1 MIIKQLYL
9 RNFRGYSEIRIPFD
23 DSFNVI
29 IGRND
34 IGKSTILE
42 ALEIFFNNQVVSIQL
57 DDLNVNSND
66 KTIVIG
72 VVFKVD
78 PEMGIILDETHKTT
92 LEQESLLNKD
102 GYLEIHKV
110 WDCSGKSLTSKSLST
125 FLVANYYVEYKEYP
139 LIVQKISE
147 LKKMCKA
154 LGLDDQV
161 DDARVCSDYRRA
173 LYDAI
178 GNKEKEEIRIHV
190 DSDDF
195 KAIYEKICQKLP
207 YYALFISDRTNH
219 DSDKEVQDPLKVITR
234 QAISSVKEQLDSVV
248 TQIHEKAKEK
258 GQKTLEKLAEMNPE
272 IAKEL
277 TPEVAHKNWES
288 LFSFSF
294 KSDNNI
300 PLNKRGSGVRRLII
314 LNYFRAE
321 AEDKS
326 SDNGVIYGIE
336 EPETSQH
343 PDYQRMLMESLI
355 NLSKTDNHQVI
366 ITTHSPELAKMA
378 EDNNIIFITRNKD
391 GIPAIEEEVD
401 NKLIAVK
408 ESLGVLPYLSK
419 LVICVEG
426 PNDVNFLKNINQ
438 NVPEL
443 KEIIDIVRHKISIIP
458 MTGSNLEKWI
468 ANNYLAG
475 SNVKEFHLYDRDSN
489 SGRNTEQYRKYVDII
504 NARGNGSYAT
514 LTSLREMENYIDKS
528 LYESFFNIDNLS
540 IENWNNEDLPHHLT
554 NNHLNEKAVKEI
566 INGKLSKG
574 MTKTLFEKNGTWEEV
589 KGWFEKI
596 KEMYEG

>member
-1 MIIKQLYL
+1 MTIKQLYL

-72 VVFKVD
+72 VVLKVD
-78 PEMGIILDETHKTT
+78 PEMEIILDETHKTT

-195 KAIYEKICQKLP
+195 KAIYEKI
-207 YYALFISDRTNH
+207 
-219 DSDKEVQDPLKVITR
+219 
-234 QAISSVKEQLDSVV
+234 
-248 TQIHEKAKEK
+248 
-258 GQKTLEKLAEMNPE
+258 
-272 IAKEL
+272 
-277 TPEVAHKNWES
+277 
-288 LFSFSF
+288 
-294 KSDNNI
+294 
-300 PLNKRGSGVRRLII
+300 
-314 LNYFRAE
+314 
-321 AEDKS
+321 
-326 SDNGVIYGIE
+326 
-336 EPETSQH
+336 
-343 PDYQRMLMESLI
+343 
-355 NLSKTDNHQVI
+355 
-366 ITTHSPELAKMA
+366 
-378 EDNNIIFITRNKD
+378 
-391 GIPAIEEEVD
+391 
-401 NKLIAVK
+401 
-408 ESLGVLPYLSK
+408 
-419 LVICVEG
+419 
-426 PNDVNFLKNINQ
+426 
-438 NVPEL
+438 
-443 KEIIDIVRHKISIIP
+443 
-458 MTGSNLEKWI
+458 
-468 ANNYLAG
+468 
-475 SNVKEFHLYDRDSN
+475 
-489 SGRNTEQYRKYVDII
+489 
-504 NARGNGSYAT
+504 
-514 LTSLREMENYIDKS
+514 
-528 LYESFFNIDNLS
+528 
-540 IENWNNEDLPHHLT
+540 
-554 NNHLNEKAVKEI
+554 
-566 INGKLSKG
+566 
-574 MTKTLFEKNGTWEEV
+574 
-589 KGWFEKI
+589 
-596 KEMYEG
+596 

>member
-23 DSFNVI
+23 DSFNII

-42 ALEIFFNNQVVSIQL
+42 ALEIFFNNQTVSIQI
-57 DDLNVNSND
+57 DDLNVKSED
-66 KTIVIG
+66 KIIVIG
-72 VVFKVD
+72 VVLKVD
-78 PEMGIILDETHKTT
+78 PDMEIILDETHRTT

-102 GYLEIHKV
+102 GFLEIHKV
-110 WDCSGKSLTSKSLST
+110 WDCNGKSLTSKSLST
-125 FLVANYYVEYKEYP
+125 YLLANYYVEYKEHP
-139 LIVQKISE
+139 LIVTKLKE
-147 LKKMCKA
+147 LKDKCNE
-154 LGLDDQV
+154 LGLRDLV
-161 DDARVCSDYRRA
+161 TDARVCSDYRKV

-178 GNKEKEEIRIHV
+178 DNKEKEEFPIQI
-190 DSDDF
+190 DSEDL

-207 YYALFISDRTNH
+207 YYALFVSDRPNQ

-234 QAISSVKEQLDSVV
+234 QAISSVKDQLDSVV
-248 TQIHEKAKEK
+248 SQIQEKAMEK
-258 GQKTLEKLAEMNPE
+258 GQKTLDKLAEMSPE

-326 SDNGVIYGIE
+326 SNNGVIYAIE

-343 PDYQRMLMESLI
+343 PDYQRMLMNSLI
-355 NLSKTDNHQVI
+355 KLSKNENHQVI
-366 ITTHSPELAKMA
+366 ITTHSPELAKMVK
-378 EDNNIIFITRNKD
+378 DNNIIFIKRDDD
-391 GIPAIEEEVD
+391 GVPVIEAEVD

-443 KEIIDIVRHKISIIP
+443 KEIIDIVEKDISIIP
-458 MTGSNLEKWI
+458 LQGSNLKKWI
-468 ANNYLAG
+468 TNEYFAG
-475 SNVKEFHLYDRDSN
+475 SNVKEFHLYDRDLN
-489 SGRNTEQYRKYVDII
+489 SGKNSDQYLKYVDMI
-504 NARGNGSYAT
+504 NERGNGNYAT
-514 LTSLREMENYIDKS
+514 LTNNREMENYIDKS
-528 LYESFFNIDNLS
+528 LYESHFHKDILS
-540 IENWNNEDLPHHLT
+540 VANWNEEDLPHLFV
-554 NNHLNEKAVKEI
+554 NDKLNENAVKQI
-566 INGKLSKG
+566 INGSLSKK
-574 MTKTLFEKNGTWEEV
+574 MTKALFEKNGTWEEV

>member
-23 DSFNVI
+23 DSFNII

-42 ALEIFFNNQVVSIQL
+42 ALEIFFNNQTVSIQI
-57 DDLNVNSND
+57 DDLNVKSED
-66 KTIVIG
+66 KIIVIG
-72 VVFKVD
+72 VVLKVD
-78 PEMGIILDETHKTT
+78 PDMEIILDETHRTT

-102 GYLEIHKV
+102 GFLEIHKV
-110 WDCSGKSLTSKSLST
+110 WDCNGKSLTSKSLST
-125 FLVANYYVEYKEYP
+125 YLLANYYVEYKEHP
-139 LIVQKISE
+139 LIVTKLKE
-147 LKKMCKA
+147 LKDKCNE
-154 LGLDDQV
+154 LGLRDLVTDS
-161 DDARVCSDYRRA
+161 RVCSDYRKV

-178 GNKEKEEIRIHV
+178 DNKEKEEFPIQI
-190 DSDDF
+190 DSEDL

-207 YYALFISDRTNH
+207 YYALFVSDRPNQ

-234 QAISSVKEQLDSVV
+234 QAISSVKDQLDSVV
-248 TQIHEKAKEK
+248 SQIQEKAMEK
-258 GQKTLEKLAEMNPE
+258 GQKTLDKLAEMSPE

-326 SDNGVIYGIE
+326 SNNGVIYAIE

-343 PDYQRMLMESLI
+343 PDYQRMLMNSLI
-355 NLSKTDNHQVI
+355 KLSKNENHQVI
-366 ITTHSPELAKMA
+366 ITTHSPELAKMVK
-378 EDNNIIFITRNKD
+378 DNNIIFIKRDDD
-391 GIPAIEEEVD
+391 GVPVIEAEVD

-443 KEIIDIVRHKISIIP
+443 KEIIDIVEKDISIISLQ
-458 MTGSNLEKWI
+458 GSNLKKWI
-468 ANNYLAG
+468 TNEYFAG

-489 SGRNTEQYRKYVDII
+489 SGRNTEQYQEYVDLV
-504 NARGNGSYAT
+504 NNRDNGNFAT
-514 LTSLREMENYIDKS
+514 LTNNREMENYIDKS
-528 LYESFFNIDNLS
+528 LYESHFHKDILS
-540 IENWNNEDLPHHLT
+540 VANWNEEDLPHLFV
-554 NNHLNEKAVKEI
+554 NDKLNENAVKQI
-566 INGKLSKG
+566 INGSLSKK
-574 MTKTLFEKNGTWEEV
+574 MTKALFEKNGTWEEV